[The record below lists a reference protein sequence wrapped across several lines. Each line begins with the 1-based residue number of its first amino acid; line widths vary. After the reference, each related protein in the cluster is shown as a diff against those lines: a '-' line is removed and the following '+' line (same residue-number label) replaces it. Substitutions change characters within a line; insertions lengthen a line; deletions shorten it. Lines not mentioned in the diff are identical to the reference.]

1 MSITGQQN
9 INIGLPNE
17 STGSDSLYTA
27 FTKTQQNFAQL
38 FACSSPF
45 NTFNSGSGI
54 ILTANST
61 TGVVTVTNSGVTN
74 LIAGTNIVLS
84 GSNGNVT
91 ISATGNGGGSG
102 GGTVTSV
109 GLIPASTSRLT
120 VSGSPIVSSGN
131 MSIDL
136 VSSGVTAGTYTNPS
150 LTVDQYGR
158 VTSATNGTSLG
169 TVTSVGLNPGSGI
182 QINGGPV
189 TSSGNITIT
198 NTGVTQ
204 LTAGAGIQ
212 LSGSNGNVTISAPSS
227 GGTVTSVGVT
237 SSQLVVT
244 NTPVVSAGSIGVD
257 LPASATFSGSLTA
270 NLMYLAGVENLANGA
285 AANLQASASYFSTT
299 TAATATLAAGTL
311 GQLKNFIMTS
321 TTGNA
326 MVITVANAGWKGGS
340 SGTISLNGNGYG
352 CSLQFVNSRWYCI
365 GNNGA
370 TFA

>member
-27 FTKTQQNFAQL
+27 FTKTQQNFTNL

-45 NTFNSGSGI
+45 SSFTSGNGIGITANTTTGVVSITNTGVTQLNAGTGI
-54 ILTANST
+54 ILTGT
-61 TGVVTVTNSGVTN
+61 TGNITISSTNSG
-74 LIAGTNIVLS
+74 
-84 GSNGNVT
+84 NG
-91 ISATGNGGGSG
+91 G

-131 MSIDL
+131 MTIDL
-136 VSSGVTAGTYTNPS
+136 VSSGVTAGTYVNPNV
-150 LTVDQYGR
+150 TVDAYGR
-158 VTSATNGTSLG
+158 ITAASNGASGG
-169 TVTSVGLNPGSGI
+169 TVTSVGLSPGVGI

-189 TSSGNITIT
+189 TSSGNITVT

-204 LTAGAGIQ
+204 LTAGAGIT
-212 LSGSNGNVTISAPSS
+212 LSGSNGNVTISAPTSS
-227 GGTVTSVGVT
+227 GTVTSVGVS

-244 NTPVVSAGSIGVD
+244 NSPVVSAGTIGIN

-270 NLMYLAGVENLANGA
+270 NLVYLAGVENLANGA
-285 AANLQASASYFSTT
+285 AVNLSVAASYFSTK

-311 GQLKNFIMTS
+311 GQLKNFIMTA

-326 MVITVANAGWKGGS
+326 MVIAVANAGWKGGS
-340 SGTISLNGNGYG
+340 SGNVSFNGNGYG
-352 CSLQFVNSRWYCI
+352 CSLQFVNSNWYCI

-370 TFA
+370 TFT

>member
-27 FTKTQQNFAQL
+27 FTKTQQNFTQL

-54 ILTANST
+54 ILTTNST
-61 TGVVTVTNSGVTN
+61 TGVVTVTNTGVTN

-91 ISATGNGGGSG
+91 ISATGGGNGG

-109 GLIPASTSRLT
+109 GLIPTSRLSVT
-120 VSGSPIVSSGN
+120 GSPIVSSGN
-131 MSIDL
+131 INIDL
-136 VSSGVTAGTYTNPS
+136 ASSGVTAGTYTNPS

-169 TVTSVGLNPGSGI
+169 TVTSIGLNPGSGI

-189 TSSGNITIT
+189 TSFGNITVT

-212 LSGSNGNVTISAPSS
+212 LSGSNGNVTISTLSS

-237 SSQLVVT
+237 SSQLIVT
-244 NTPVVSAGSIGVD
+244 NTPVVAAGSIGVD

-285 AANLQASASYFSTT
+285 AANLQTAASYFSTT
-299 TAATATLAAGTL
+299 TAATATLAAGIL

>member
-27 FTKTQQNFAQL
+27 FTKTQQNFTQL

-45 NTFNSGSGI
+45 NTFNSGNGI
-54 ILTANST
+54 AVTTNST
-61 TGVVTVTNSGVTN
+61 TGVVTINNTGVTEI
-74 LIAGTNIVLS
+74 IAGTNIVIS
-84 GSNGNVT
+84 ESTGVVT
-91 ISATGNGGGSG
+91 ISATGGGNGG

-109 GLIPASTSRLT
+109 GLIPTSRLSVT
-120 VSGSPIVSSGN
+120 GSPIVSSGN
-131 MSIDL
+131 INIDL
-136 VSSGVTAGTYTNPS
+136 ASSGVTAGTYTNPS

-158 VTSATNGTSLG
+158 VTSASNGTSLG
-169 TVTSVGLNPGSGI
+169 TVTSVGLNPGAGI
-182 QINGGPV
+182 QINGGPI
-189 TSSGNITIT
+189 TTSGNITVT

-237 SSQLVVT
+237 SSQLVIT
-244 NTPVVSAGSIGVD
+244 NTPVVSAGSIGIN
-257 LPASATFSGSLTA
+257 LPANATFSGSLTA

-285 AANLQASASYFSTT
+285 AANLSVAASYFSTT
-299 TAATATLAAGTL
+299 TAATATLAAGST

-326 MVITVANAGWKGGS
+326 MVISVANAGWKGGS
-340 SGTISLNGNGYG
+340 NGNISFNGNGYG
-352 CSLQFVNSRWYCI
+352 CQLQFINSSWYCI

-370 TFA
+370 TFS